1 MLTYKSLKIEIP
13 YDAIQ
18 VEDIDILDCIND
30 HAYLKLKLLIEEGK
44 IIEYLNKNVS
54 EEKVTVS
61 RIEETGE
68 ETKLFVGKISEVSM
82 SYESGVHV
90 MELQAVSY
98 TKDFDIKKNS
108 RAFCNL
114 DMTYQQVI
122 TKVLE
127 VYNNKAFTDRI
138 TNGQAIGE
146 FVLQYEETDWEF
158 FKRIASHFNGVLLAE
173 ATEDYGRFH
182 FGIPDLNNNQ
192 EINIDDYEVVKDIDC
207 FNKREAMGFEEN
219 FLQEYTTWNIVSPIK
234 LILGEKVLFN
244 KVECV
249 VAKIHTEVYKEE
261 IRTIYTLGLQRG
273 LRTAYMVNHK
283 IFGMSIPATVK
294 DVQGNTMS
302 VHFEIDPVYEAC
314 SNQKYFTYAIE
325 SSAWY
330 CMPEKESKV
339 HIYFPT
345 NDEKEAI
352 AVHAVRSA
360 DGSAKYA
367 SKTQNPDNKS
377 FSHTAGSEMKLTPS
391 DMDFSPGGGGV
402 SLKLAQSGDVSL
414 KGQNINLT
422 AAENLQLGM
431 REGSGDAP
439 PFRPQNIDISAKSKL
454 EIAKGSIGIQMAD
467 ATFLKA
473 STIKYEGSIKDP
485 AELPNEIAHRNDGDA
500 AQIEAINNQAKANAE
515 AKLQEA
521 KSKVGFGA
529 VALAIGVGAV
539 VAAATV
545 LTGGL
550 ALVALGAGVAAAAV
564 GASEMGEGLSDYSKV
579 QSGDFSKSY
588 NFMRDTVCGGNET
601 LYNVVKY
608 GSVLISGTMIAIAS
622 GGSATQVLLKTAI
635 DAGGDVAFNAIA
647 DYADNGKIDNDL
659 MSYVK
664 SAVTSASLSS
674 VNIGAM
680 NKFKKLEAAKKFSC
694 NTLGKIR
701 MASDITLDLM
711 GQAATSGDVNLTSTF
726 LKKYIGNKVC
736 FSDPVDGAT
745 GSLYIPAT
753 DIVLPDIHEE
763 FKIERKYE
771 SVNNRV
777 GLLGLGWTTNF
788 ETCLGIQE
796 QKVDVLCSDGHIE
809 IFYKIEDEWVNDK
822 GGAKIYSLDRK
833 GDYWIFKTALDK
845 KTYRYNNSGK
855 LLDITDK
862 YNNKLIITYVGE
874 NIETLT
880 TFSNYKL
887 FFTYKDGKVIEI
899 KDELGRT
906 VQYKYYGDYL
916 TDVIHVDQGI
926 TRYTYDEKG
935 YISSITDQNGQTYTK
950 NFFDKKG
957 RVIRQ
962 DFPNDDA
969 CKITYDDSEK
979 EVTFYY
985 SKSKRTEK
993 TRFNEDGL
1001 ITDLFYEDGT
1011 TEEYKYD
1018 EYQNKIYIKDRKGF
1032 ETHKVYDEFGNLLK
1046 EILPN
1051 GLTTEYIYDENG
1063 NLIQEKDNEEKE
1075 IIYAYDSQG
1084 SLIEKKTKIS
1094 VGDWKTESYTYDSYG
1109 RILSKTD
1116 GNGNTSNYEYVNTS
1130 DLEGKRV
1137 KDPVRVITNSGYVY
1151 GYEYDE
1157 VGRNTE
1163 IKTDYGTIEFA
1174 YNNLNYA
1181 AKIKD
1186 ANGNVTTKDY
1196 DKMGNLVSLYAP
1208 NSFVGN
1214 SKVGEGYHYS
1224 YDHMDRLIEIKNPL
1238 GIVEKSIRDS
1248 EGNII
1253 KEINPNYYDSET
1265 KDGLGVEY
1273 VYDKDNRKIKT
1284 IYPDGGAERFFYD
1297 SNGNVIRHISP
1308 EYYNKETDDGIG
1320 FSYTYDKM
1328 NRLSSIKNEKTGIV
1342 EKTFEYD
1349 LHGNIIKEIDNEG
1362 NATLFKYDLVGNLI
1376 EKRFPAEK
1384 VYRENPSQENN
1395 IETKDFQDK
1404 VGQVKYNVTCYTYD
1418 KNSNKILERHGTELV
1433 DEDEICKYYHEIY
1446 FSYDKENRLTE
1457 VKDKYGAKAL
1467 YRYDCLNNKT
1477 YESFKINGTTT
1488 KAIHYI
1494 YDKVGNLIQKKEEIN
1509 GGFVSPETAG
1519 RNIWSITS
1527 YEYDKNGNITKIITP
1542 KGYEI
1547 GRVYDEIDR
1556 VIEQHEKD
1564 DENGIFRSYVYKYDK
1579 ANNITSIS
1587 EYSGEDAKL
1596 ISSKYESE
1604 YNYNLNVSQRFENR
1618 KGNEK
1623 LFERIDFR
1631 EDQKKKSYTYDPQ
1644 NRLTH
1649 FINVS
1654 GNITKLFYD
1663 KNDRIIKQV
1672 LPEQYNET
1680 EDNGVGTTYSYNLKG
1695 QVIEVKNALGE
1706 TVTKNTYDP
1715 KGNLKTSIDGENN
1728 KVEYTY
1734 TLLGQIKDITTPN
1747 SRKENKSAQSYKYDA
1762 RGNITGITDGNG
1774 NETSYLLDDWG
1785 RIIQITTPEG
1795 GVEKYTY
1802 DYAGNITSTTDANGG
1817 TIEYFYNSLGQVCE
1831 IKDQEGNSE
1840 YFYYDSEG
1848 NLIKHIDRNQNHVD
1862 RIYNLDR
1869 NIISV
1874 KAYQI
1879 DVEEIALE
1887 AKKAEEEAKKNA
1899 EEKSSNSSLN
1909 QAPHRRSFTER
1920 MKEKREKQKLDEQIH
1935 EIIED
1940 IDKYKLNIVNQ
1951 RFNYNPDGT
1960 LNNAYTG
1967 NMRYNYTYNKEGI
1980 LASKS
1985 ASGRTLISYT
1995 YDKNNNIK
2003 SIKDITGKS
2012 SIYSYDDANRVKL
2025 IQDDKENILASYDYY
2040 CNDNIKSVTVGN
2052 GLKTDY
2058 TYDGD
2063 GNVQSLITITST
2075 GEVLVD
2081 YNYAYDLNG
2090 NRLQKLSSKHK
2101 NFYTYDSMNRLKEA
2115 SYDDRCESFTYDK
2128 VGNRLTKTTNDIT
2141 EKYVYNVK
2149 NQLKELH
2156 NKNGIN
2162 YFTYDKQGNT
2172 IKEETITGNNIFEYN
2187 TLNQQVKAITK
2198 DGNTLVSRYDTEG
2211 LRAEIEENEK
2221 LTKFIFH
2228 KDNVLVETDKDYNC
2242 ISRFTRGYEVVAADI
2257 VDLKE
2262 ESNLKKYYYTVDEQG
2277 STIFVTDKYQ
2287 NIKNEYCYDAFGN
2300 VLDSKEDIHNR
2311 ITYAGQQFDGI
2322 TGQYYLRARFY
2333 NPVIGRFTQEDTYRG
2348 DGLNLYAYCRNNP
2361 VVYYDP
2367 SGYEK
2372 LPSDDRVVWAI
2383 NDNDNSI
2390 QDALNGINSGE
2401 RGNSF
2406 AVLKGINEKDRK
2418 VNELLGEHGLKGI
2431 WYTRTNGKSIPD
2443 FDPVSMFNVKIPN
2456 MTEKRQGL
2464 GNNYDQTREAIANA
2478 IIKSNGDINILR
2490 ENGVVNNKVTDKTL
2504 GEVNEFLNNKAK
2516 SILNQDLTHN
2526 EKINKLKDEVQRLER
2541 DANGTKIRTVHEK
2554 CNPDAQ
2560 LVPTKINAGFPHDG
2574 GVSECKSDNAK
2585 QCINK
2590 GKH

>member
-1 MLTYKSLKIEIP
+1 MIITYKGLKIETP

-18 VEDIDILDCIND
+18 VEDIDILDRIND

-44 IIEYLNKNVS
+44 ILEYINKNVS
-54 EEKVTVS
+54 EEKVIVS
-61 RIEETGE
+61 KVKEDIGA
-68 ETKLFVGKISEVSM
+68 ETKLFVGKINEVSM

-90 MELQAVSY
+90 MELQCVSY

-108 RAFCNL
+108 RTFCNL
-114 DMTYQQVI
+114 GMTYQQVI

-261 IRTIYTLGLQRG
+261 IRTIYTLGLERG
-273 LRTAYMVNHK
+273 LRTTYMVNHK

-345 NDEKEAI
+345 NDEKGAI

-360 DGSAKYA
+360 DGAAKYA
-367 SKTQNPDNKS
+367 SKTQNPDIKS
-377 FSHTAGSEMKLTPS
+377 FSHTSGSEMKLTPS
-391 DMDFSPGGGGV
+391 DMNFSPGGGCV
-402 SLKLAQSGDVSL
+402 SLNLAQSGDVSL

-422 AAENLQLGM
+422 ATEDLQLGM
-431 REGSGDAP
+431 REGSGDVP
-439 PFRPQNIDISAKSKL
+439 PFRPQSIELSAKSKL
-454 EIAKGSIGIQMAD
+454 EVSKGGTIGFRVVEETSLG
-467 ATFLKA
+467 ATKINF
-473 STIKYEGSIKDP
+473 EGTSKDP
-485 AELPNEIAHRNDGDA
+485 VEMPAAVTEWQNTDA
-500 AQIEAINNQAKANAE
+500 QAQIDQINAGALEFEKAKID
-515 AKLQEA
+515 QA
-521 KSKVGFGA
+521 KSKTANGFFAAALG
-529 VALAIGVGAV
+529 VAAV
-539 VAAATV
+539 VAGAAVILGATV
-545 LTGGL
+545 LTGGAAL
-550 ALVALGAGVAAAAV
+550 AVGGAIMASGALGAVIGGSQAA
-564 GASEMGEGLSDYSKV
+564 EGIQDYKKVQGGDYSK
-579 QSGDFSKSY
+579 SK
-588 NFMRDTVCGGNET
+588 NFMRDTVCGGNEAAYNALKWTTTIINGLAVGWVTGGGT
-601 LYNVVKY
+601 LGTLAKLGKGAVIDGGVAGGFGLVSDFLDDGKINSGFESY
-608 GSVLISGTMIAIAS
+608 GNLIS
-622 GGSATQVLLKTAI
+622 
-635 DAGGDVAFNAIA
+635 NAIGMGGA
-647 DYADNGKIDNDL
+647 SRGFSMGKGKGAKGE
-659 MSYVK
+659 SGEASKK
-664 SAVTSASLSS
+664 SSEKSISDKTSNKYNENKNCSL
-674 VNIGAM
+674 
-680 NKFKKLEAAKKFSC
+680 
-694 NTLGKIR
+694 
-701 MASDITLDLM
+701 
-711 GQAATSGDVNLTSTF
+711 
-726 LKKYIGNKVC
+726 
-736 FSDPVDGAT
+736 DPVDSVT
-745 GSLYIPAT
+745 GSLYIPST

-763 FKIERKYE
+763 FIIERKYE
-771 SVNNRV
+771 SLNDGVSS
-777 GLLGLGWTTNF
+777 LGKGWKPNF
-788 ETCLGIQE
+788 ESFLE
-796 QKVDVLCSDGHIE
+796 FEEEKVRVLCTDGHIE
-809 IFYKIEDEWVNDK
+809 TFNKVDEKWINDK
-822 GGAKIYSLDRK
+822 GGAQIYFLK
-833 GDYWIFKTALDK
+833 KEKDYWIFKSNKDK
-845 KTYRYNNSGK
+845 KNYKYDNSGK
-855 LLDITDK
+855 LLTITNK
-862 YNNKLIITYVGE
+862 FGNKLIIEYIGN

-887 FFTYKDGKVIEI
+887 FFTYKDGKIIEI

-906 VQYKYYGDYL
+906 VQYKYDGDYL
-916 TDVIHVDQGI
+916 TDVIQVDQGI

-935 YISSITDQNGQTYTK
+935 YISSVTDANGHTYTK

-962 DFPNDDA
+962 EYPNGDFA
-969 CKITYDDSEK
+969 TASYDEG
-979 EVTFYY
+979 ERENIFYY
-985 SKSKRTEK
+985 NGSQRTEK
-993 TRFNEDGL
+993 TKYNKDGL
-1001 ITDLFYEDGT
+1001 VTHLFYEDGSAQ
-1011 TEEYKYD
+1011 EYEYD
-1018 EYQNKIYIKDRKGF
+1018 DYQNKIYIKDRNGF

-1046 EILPN
+1046 ETLPS
-1051 GLTTEYIYDENG
+1051 GLITEYSYDENG
-1063 NLIQEKDNEEKE
+1063 NLIKEADNEEKE
-1075 IIYAYDSQG
+1075 IIYAYDSTG
-1084 SLIEKKTKIS
+1084 NLIEKKTKIS
-1094 VGDWKTESYTYDSYG
+1094 VGNWTTESYKYDSYG

-1116 GNGNTSNYEYVNTS
+1116 GNGNTSNYEYANAS
-1130 DLEGKRV
+1130 DLEGKQG
-1137 KDPVRVITNSGYVY
+1137 KDPVRVITNSGYEY
-1151 GYEYDE
+1151 EYEYDK

-1163 IKTDYGTIEFA
+1163 ITTDYGTIEFG
-1174 YNNLNYA
+1174 YNNLNFVA
-1181 AKIKD
+1181 SIKD
-1186 ANGNVTTKDY
+1186 ANGNVTIKNY
-1196 DKMGNLVSLYAP
+1196 DNMGNLISLYTP
-1208 NSFVGN
+1208 NACIKGSI
-1214 SKVGEGYHYS
+1214 SDEGYKYT
-1224 YDHMDRLIEIKNPL
+1224 YNHMDRLVSIKNPL
-1238 GIVEKSIRDS
+1238 GIVEKSIRDT

-1253 KEINPNYYDSET
+1253 KEINPNYYNSET
-1265 KDGLGVEY
+1265 YDGLGIEY

-1284 IYPDGGAERFFYD
+1284 IYPDGGVERFFYD

-1320 FSYTYDKM
+1320 FSYTYDSM
-1328 NRLSSIKNEKTGIV
+1328 NRLRSIINEEGIA

-1362 NATLFKYDLVGNLI
+1362 NATLFKYDLLGNLI
-1376 EKRFPAEK
+1376 EKRVPAEK
-1384 VYRENPSQENN
+1384 DEGE
-1395 IETKDFQDK
+1395 I
-1404 VGQVKYNVTCYTYD
+1404 KYNVTCYAYD
-1418 KNSNKILERHGTELV
+1418 KNSNKILEKHGIALV
-1433 DEDEICKYYHEIY
+1433 SENEVCNSYHEIY
-1446 FSYDKENRLTE
+1446 FEYDEENRLVV
-1457 VKDKYGAKAL
+1457 VKDKYGAKAK
-1467 YRYDCLNNKT
+1467 YKYDCLNNKT
-1477 YESFKINGTTT
+1477 YESFKINDATT

-1509 GGFVSPETAG
+1509 GGFVSPETVGKNVWA
-1519 RNIWSITS
+1519 ITS

-1596 ISSKYESE
+1596 ISNKYVSE
-1604 YNYNLNVSQRFENR
+1604 NDYAVHWSERCENKKENER
-1618 KGNEK
+1618 LFEK
-1623 LFERIDFR
+1623 LDFE
-1631 EDQKKKSYTYDPQ
+1631 EDKKQKSYVYDAQ

-1649 FINVS
+1649 FINFS
-1654 GNITKLFYD
+1654 GNTTRLFYD
-1663 KNDRIIKQV
+1663 KNDRIVKQV
-1672 LPEQYNET
+1672 LPEQYDEFK
-1680 EDNGVGTTYSYNLKG
+1680 DDGVGTTYSYNLKG

-1734 TLLGQIKDITTPN
+1734 TLLGQIKDIVTPN
-1747 SRKENKSAQSYKYDA
+1747 SRKENKTAQSYKYDA

-1774 NETSYLLDDWG
+1774 NEASYLLDDWG

-1848 NLIKHIDRNQNHVD
+1848 NLTKHIDRNQNHVD
-1862 RIYNLDR
+1862 RRYNLDR

-1874 KAYQI
+1874 KAYQV
-1879 DVEEIALE
+1879 DEESIALE
-1887 AKKAEEEAKKNA
+1887 AKKAEEDRLKVIEEANKKS
-1899 EEKSSNSSLN
+1899 EEGFLTSPLT
-1909 QAPHRRSFTER
+1909 QASPRRSFTER
-1920 MKEKREKQKLDEQIH
+1920 LKDKKERQEKQELEQQ
-1935 EIIED
+1935 
-1940 IDKYKLNIVNQ
+1940 KYKVEKAEDQNKNKLNVIDQ
-1951 RFNYNPDGT
+1951 RFKYNSDGT
-1960 LNNAYTG
+1960 LKRAYTG
-1967 NMRYNYTYNKEGI
+1967 NMQYEYAYNIEGM
-1980 LASKS
+1980 LEAKS
-1985 ASGRTLISYT
+1985 ASGRTLLRYT

-2025 IQDDKENILASYDYY
+2025 IQDDKENTLATYDYY
-2040 CNDNIKSVTVGN
+2040 KNNSIKSVTVGN

-2063 GNVQSLITITST
+2063 GNVQSLVTISST

-2090 NRLQKLSSKHK
+2090 NRLQKVSSKHK

-2115 SYDDRCESFTYDK
+2115 SYDDRCENFTYDK

-2172 IKEETITGNNIFEYN
+2172 IKEETTTGNNIFEYN

-2228 KDNVLVETDKDYNC
+2228 KDNVLVETDKDFNV

-2257 VDLKE
+2257 ADFSRDSE
-2262 ESNLKKYYYTVDEQG
+2262 ANLNRYYYTVDEHG
-2277 STIFVTDKYQ
+2277 STIFITDK
-2287 NIKNEYCYDAFGN
+2287 NEKVKNEYYYDAFGN
-2300 VLDSKEDIHNR
+2300 ILDSKEKVHNR
-2311 ITYAGQQFDGI
+2311 ITYTGQQFDGI

-2333 NPVIGRFTQEDTYRG
+2333 NPVIGRFTQEDVYRG
-2348 DGLNLYAYCRNNP
+2348 DGLNLYAYCANNP
-2361 VVYYDP
+2361 IIYYDP
-2367 SGYEK
+2367 SGYAICPENKQRIYEEYKDLRNQGLSPTEAYDKMKTKGAGKGNESNDYSKHFDDLAEYRREQGMPVAGSPEDKHTAGK
-2372 LPSDDRVVWAI
+2372 LI
-2383 NDNDNSI
+2383 IGDNEYYGRNGHGKDVRSEFTVNPQTATHAEGDVFYQAKMAGENST
-2390 QDALNGINSGE
+2390 S
-2401 RGNSF
+2401 
-2406 AVLKGINEKDRK
+2406 AVLITDRRACRACGFNGGIR
-2418 VNELLGEHGLKGI
+2418 
-2431 WYTRTNGKSIPD
+2431 
-2443 FDPVSMFNVKIPN
+2443 SM
-2456 MTEKRQGL
+2456 
-2464 GNNYDQTREAIANA
+2464 
-2478 IIKSNGDINILR
+2478 
-2490 ENGVVNNKVTDKTL
+2490 
-2504 GEVNEFLNNKAK
+2504 
-2516 SILNQDLTHN
+2516 
-2526 EKINKLKDEVQRLER
+2526 
-2541 DANGTKIRTVHEK
+2541 
-2554 CNPDAQ
+2554 
-2560 LVPTKINAGFPHDG
+2560 
-2574 GVSECKSDNAK
+2574 AK
-2585 QCINK
+2585 QMGITDFTIVSPGYEPIRLNPQIK
-2590 GKH
+2590 PKPNPFK